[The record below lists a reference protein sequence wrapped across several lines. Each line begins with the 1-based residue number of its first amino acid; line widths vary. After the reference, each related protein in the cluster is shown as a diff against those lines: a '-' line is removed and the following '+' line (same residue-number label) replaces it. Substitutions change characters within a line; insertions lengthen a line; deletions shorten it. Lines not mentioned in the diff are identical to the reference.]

1 MGSEDPLLPRRRREL
16 RNDLRN
22 YLGIVL
28 GIVTSCLAIGLLS
41 RAILYLQ
48 SKNDP
53 QLDAMSEG
61 GDDFLTK
68 PFRDQDMLDAVAAA
82 LDADA
87 RRLDTDRAL
96 QAARDCWA
104 LLTPRE
110 REVVQHVASGLMN
123 KQIADRMGI
132 AEITAKI
139 HRGQAMRKM
148 ESRSVA
154 ELVRKM
160 EALGVVQGL
169 PRAQPAVAH
178 HT

>member
-1 MGSEDPLLPRRRREL
+1 
-16 RNDLRN
+16 
-22 YLGIVL
+22 
-28 GIVTSCLAIGLLS
+28 
-41 RAILYLQ
+41 
-48 SKNDP
+48 
-53 QLDAMSEG
+53 
-61 GDDFLTK
+61 
-68 PFRDQDMLDAVAAA
+68 
-82 LDADA
+82 
-87 RRLDTDRAL
+87 
-96 QAARDCWA
+96 
-104 LLTPRE
+104 
-110 REVVQHVASGLMN
+110 MN

-169 PRAQPAVAH
+169 PRVQPAVAH